1 LRASVVLVIIAQ
13 FSGGMRS
20 VDNSTKFEIQFPETP
35 PVDAGRLAQDLVDLI
50 QGEAGVEAH
59 TARSSKDAMDLGT
72 TVVLVLGTPAVLALA
87 KGIADWIRKKGDPQL
102 VIKKGDQ
109 EITVNSGLSPEQKFE
124 LIKAAL
130 GNGK

>member
-1 LRASVVLVIIAQ
+1 
-13 FSGGMRS
+13 
-20 VDNSTKFEIQFPETP
+20 
-35 PVDAGRLAQDLVDLI
+35 
-50 QGEAGVEAH
+50 
-59 TARSSKDAMDLGT
+59 MDLGT

>member
-1 LRASVVLVIIAQ
+1 
-13 FSGGMRS
+13 M
-20 VDNSTKFEIQFPETP
+20 DESTEFEIQFPETP
-35 PVDAGRLAQDLVDLI
+35 PADAGRLAQDLVDLV

-59 TARSSKDAMDLGT
+59 TVRSSKDAMDLGA
-72 TVVLVLGTPAVLALA
+72 TVILVLGTPAVLVIA

-109 EITVNSGLSPEQKFE
+109 EIIVNSGLSPEQKFE

-130 GNGK
+130 GNGQ